1 MLRGRFC
8 SWEGMLKGKG
18 DAEDVYELDAYERDG
33 TICVYRWWECEM
45 GEGDRNGESLFVKTL
60 LLFFE

>member
-33 TICVYRWWECEM
+33 TICVYR
-45 GEGDRNGESLFVKTL
+45 
-60 LLFFE
+60 